1 MYLLDTNVVSELR
14 KVHTGKANPQV
25 VAWASSVA
33 PASLFLSA
41 ISVLELETGLMLDSL
56 DTVELVVVVEKHF
69 GVAIADAEEAR
80 KAFTSVSGLAD
91 FICARKAQ
99 A

>member
-1 MYLLDTNVVSELR
+1 MMTKNEMESALKMAIIDGLR
-14 KVHTGKANPQV
+14 LED
-25 VAWASSVA
+25 VAVEDIDSSA
-33 PASLFLSA
+33 PLFGDS
-41 ISVLELETGLMLDSL
+41 GLMLDSL
-56 DTVELVVVVEKHF
+56 DAVELVVVVEKHF

-80 KAFTSVSGLAD
+80 KAFTSVSGLAE

>member
-1 MYLLDTNVVSELR
+1 MMTKNEMESALKTAIIDGLR
-14 KVHTGKANPQV
+14 LEDVTV
-25 VAWASSVA
+25 EDIDSSA
-33 PASLFLSA
+33 PLFEDS
-41 ISVLELETGLMLDSL
+41 GLMLDSL
-56 DTVELVVVVEKHF
+56 DAVELVVVVEKHF

>member
-1 MYLLDTNVVSELR
+1 MITKNEMESALKTAIIDGLR
-14 KVHTGKANPQV
+14 LEAVTEEDID
-25 VAWASSVA
+25 SSA
-33 PASLFLSA
+33 PLFGD
-41 ISVLELETGLMLDSL
+41 TGLMLDSL
-56 DTVELVVVVEKHF
+56 DAVELVVVVEKHF

>member
-1 MYLLDTNVVSELR
+1 MMTKNEMESALKAAIIDGLR
-14 KVHTGKANPQV
+14 LEDVTV
-25 VAWASSVA
+25 EDIDSSA
-33 PASLFLSA
+33 PLFGDF
-41 ISVLELETGLMLDSL
+41 GLMLDSL
-56 DTVELVVVVEKHF
+56 DAVELVVVVEKHF

>member
-1 MYLLDTNVVSELR
+1 MTKNEMESALKAAIIDGLR
-14 KVHTGKANPQV
+14 LEDVTV
-25 VAWASSVA
+25 EDIDSSA
-33 PASLFLSA
+33 PLFGDS
-41 ISVLELETGLMLDSL
+41 GLMLDSL
-56 DTVELVVVVEKHF
+56 DAVELVVVVEKHF

-91 FICARKAQ
+91 FICVRKAQ

>member
-1 MYLLDTNVVSELR
+1 MIKKEVESALKEAIIDGLR
-14 KVHTGKANPQV
+14 LEDVTV
-25 VAWASSVA
+25 EDIDSSA
-33 PASLFLSA
+33 PLFGDS
-41 ISVLELETGLMLDSL
+41 GLMLDSL
-56 DTVELVVVVEKHF
+56 DAVELVVVVEKHF

>member
-1 MYLLDTNVVSELR
+1 MMTKNEMEAALKAAIIDGLR
-14 KVHTGKANPQV
+14 LEDVTV
-25 VAWASSVA
+25 EDIDSSA
-33 PASLFLSA
+33 PLFGDS
-41 ISVLELETGLMLDSL
+41 GLMLDSL
-56 DTVELVVVVEKHF
+56 DAVELVVVVEKHF

-80 KAFTSVSGLAD
+80 KAFTSVSGLAE

>member
-1 MYLLDTNVVSELR
+1 MMTKNEMESALKMAIIDGLR
-14 KVHTGKANPQV
+14 LED
-25 VAWASSVA
+25 VAVEDIDSSA
-33 PASLFLSA
+33 PLFGDS
-41 ISVLELETGLMLDSL
+41 GLMLDSL
-56 DTVELVVVVEKHF
+56 DAVELVVVVEKHF

-80 KAFTSVSGLAD
+80 KAFTSVRGLAD

>member
-1 MYLLDTNVVSELR
+1 MTKNEMESALKTAIIDGLR
-14 KVHTGKANPQV
+14 LEDVTV
-25 VAWASSVA
+25 EDIDSSA
-33 PASLFLSA
+33 PLFGDS
-41 ISVLELETGLMLDSL
+41 GLMLDSL
-56 DTVELVVVVEKHF
+56 DAVELVVVVEKHF

-91 FICARKAQ
+91 FICARKAK

>member
-1 MYLLDTNVVSELR
+1 MESALKVAIIDGLR
-14 KVHTGKANPQV
+14 LEDVTV
-25 VAWASSVA
+25 EDIDSSA
-33 PASLFLSA
+33 PLFGES
-41 ISVLELETGLMLDSL
+41 GLMLDSL
-56 DTVELVVVVEKHF
+56 DAVELVVVVEKHF

>member
-1 MYLLDTNVVSELR
+1 MMTKNEMESALKAAIIAGLR
-14 KVHTGKANPQV
+14 LEDVTV
-25 VAWASSVA
+25 EDIDSSA
-33 PASLFLSA
+33 PLFGDS
-41 ISVLELETGLMLDSL
+41 GLMLDSL
-56 DTVELVVVVEKHF
+56 DAVELVVVVEKHF

>member
-1 MYLLDTNVVSELR
+1 MMTKNEMESALKVAIIDGLR
-14 KVHTGKANPQV
+14 LEDVTV
-25 VAWASSVA
+25 EDIDSSA
-33 PASLFLSA
+33 PLFGDS
-41 ISVLELETGLMLDSL
+41 GLMLDSL
-56 DTVELVVVVEKHF
+56 DAVELVVVVEKHF

-80 KAFTSVSGLAD
+80 KAFTSVSGLAE

>member
-1 MYLLDTNVVSELR
+1 MMTKNEMESALKVAIIDGLR
-14 KVHTGKANPQV
+14 LEDVTV
-25 VAWASSVA
+25 EDIDSSA
-33 PASLFLSA
+33 PLFGDS
-41 ISVLELETGLMLDSL
+41 GLMLDSL
-56 DTVELVVVVEKHF
+56 DAVELVVVVEKHF

-80 KAFTSVSGLAD
+80 KAFTSVSSLAD

>member
-1 MYLLDTNVVSELR
+1 MMTKNEVESTLKAAIINGLRLEDVSIEDID
-14 KVHTGKANPQV
+14 
-25 VAWASSVA
+25 SSA
-33 PASLFLSA
+33 PLFGDS
-41 ISVLELETGLMLDSL
+41 GLMLDSL
-56 DTVELVVVVEKHF
+56 DAVELVVVVEKHF

>member
-1 MYLLDTNVVSELR
+1 MMTKNEMEAALKAAIIDGLR
-14 KVHTGKANPQV
+14 LEDVTV
-25 VAWASSVA
+25 EDIDSSA
-33 PASLFLSA
+33 PLFGDS
-41 ISVLELETGLMLDSL
+41 GLMLDSL
-56 DTVELVVVVEKHF
+56 DAVELVVVVEKHF

>member
-1 MYLLDTNVVSELR
+1 MMTKIEMESALKAAIIDGLR
-14 KVHTGKANPQV
+14 LEDVTV
-25 VAWASSVA
+25 EDIDSSA
-33 PASLFLSA
+33 PLFGDS
-41 ISVLELETGLMLDSL
+41 GLMLDSL
-56 DTVELVVVVEKHF
+56 DAVELVVVVEKHF

>member
-1 MYLLDTNVVSELR
+1 MTKN
-14 KVHTGKANPQV
+14 
-25 VAWASSVA
+25 
-33 PASLFLSA
+33 
-41 ISVLELETGLMLDSL
+41 ELESTLKAAIIEGLRLEDVTVEDIDSSAPLFGDSGLMLDSL
-56 DTVELVVVVEKHF
+56 DAVELVVVVEKHF

-91 FICARKAQ
+91 FICARKAK

>member
-1 MYLLDTNVVSELR
+1 MTKNEVESTLKAAIINGLRLEDVSIEDID
-14 KVHTGKANPQV
+14 
-25 VAWASSVA
+25 SSA
-33 PASLFLSA
+33 PLFGDS
-41 ISVLELETGLMLDSL
+41 GLMLDSL
-56 DTVELVVVVEKHF
+56 DAVELVVVVEKHF

>member
-1 MYLLDTNVVSELR
+1 MMTKNEMESALKAAIIDGLR
-14 KVHTGKANPQV
+14 LED
-25 VAWASSVA
+25 VAVEDIDSSA
-33 PASLFLSA
+33 PLFGDS
-41 ISVLELETGLMLDSL
+41 GLMLDSL
-56 DTVELVVVVEKHF
+56 DAVELVVVVEKHF

>member
-1 MYLLDTNVVSELR
+1 MTKNEMESALKAAIIDGLR
-14 KVHTGKANPQV
+14 LEDVTV
-25 VAWASSVA
+25 EDIDSSA
-33 PASLFLSA
+33 PLFGDS
-41 ISVLELETGLMLDSL
+41 GLMLDSL
-56 DTVELVVVVEKHF
+56 DAVELVVLVEKHF

>member
-1 MYLLDTNVVSELR
+1 MMTKNEMEAAL
-14 KVHTGKANPQV
+14 K
-25 VAWASSVA
+25 
-33 PASLFLSA
+33 SA
-41 ISVLELETGLMLDSL
+41 IIDGLRLEDVTVEDIDSSAPLFGDSGLMLDSL
-56 DTVELVVVVEKHF
+56 DAVELVVVVEKHF

>member
-1 MYLLDTNVVSELR
+1 MESALKTAIIDGLR
-14 KVHTGKANPQV
+14 LED
-25 VAWASSVA
+25 VAVEDIDSSA
-33 PASLFLSA
+33 PLFGDS
-41 ISVLELETGLMLDSL
+41 GLMLDSL
-56 DTVELVVVVEKHF
+56 DAVELVVVVEKHF

-91 FICARKAQ
+91 FICARKAK

>member
-1 MYLLDTNVVSELR
+1 MMTKNEMESALKAAIIDGLR
-14 KVHTGKANPQV
+14 LEDVTV
-25 VAWASSVA
+25 EDIDSSA
-33 PASLFLSA
+33 PLFGDS
-41 ISVLELETGLMLDSL
+41 SLMLDSL
-56 DTVELVVVVEKHF
+56 DAVELVVVVEKHF

>member
-1 MYLLDTNVVSELR
+1 MMTKHEMESALKAAIIDGLR
-14 KVHTGKANPQV
+14 LEDVTV
-25 VAWASSVA
+25 EDIDSSA
-33 PASLFLSA
+33 PLFGDS
-41 ISVLELETGLMLDSL
+41 GLMLDSL
-56 DTVELVVVVEKHF
+56 DAVELVVVVEKHF

>member
-1 MYLLDTNVVSELR
+1 MMTKNEMESALKVAIIDGLR
-14 KVHTGKANPQV
+14 LEDVTV
-25 VAWASSVA
+25 EDIDSSA
-33 PASLFLSA
+33 PLFGDS
-41 ISVLELETGLMLDSL
+41 GLMLDSL
-56 DTVELVVVVEKHF
+56 DAVELVVVVEKHF

-80 KAFTSVSGLAD
+80 KAFTSVSCLAD

>member
-1 MYLLDTNVVSELR
+1 MT
-14 KVHTGKANPQV
+14 KT
-25 VAWASSVA
+25 
-33 PASLFLSA
+33 
-41 ISVLELETGLMLDSL
+41 ELETALKAAIIDGLRLEDVTVEDIDSSAPLFGDSGLMLDSL
-56 DTVELVVVVEKHF
+56 DAVELVVVVEKHF

-80 KAFTSVSGLAD
+80 KAFTSVSGLAE

>member
-1 MYLLDTNVVSELR
+1 MMTKNEMESALKTAIIDGLR
-14 KVHTGKANPQV
+14 LEDVTV
-25 VAWASSVA
+25 EDIDSSA
-33 PASLFLSA
+33 PLFGDS
-41 ISVLELETGLMLDSL
+41 GLMLDSL
-56 DTVELVVVVEKHF
+56 DAVELVVVVEKHF

>member
-1 MYLLDTNVVSELR
+1 MTKNEMESALKVAIIDGLR
-14 KVHTGKANPQV
+14 LEDVTV
-25 VAWASSVA
+25 EDIDSSA
-33 PASLFLSA
+33 PLFGDS
-41 ISVLELETGLMLDSL
+41 GLMLDSL
-56 DTVELVVVVEKHF
+56 DAVELVVVVEKHF

>member
-1 MYLLDTNVVSELR
+1 MMTKNEMESALKTAIIDGLR
-14 KVHTGKANPQV
+14 LED
-25 VAWASSVA
+25 VAVEDIDSSA
-33 PASLFLSA
+33 PLFGDS
-41 ISVLELETGLMLDSL
+41 GLMLDSL
-56 DTVELVVVVEKHF
+56 DAVELVVVVEKHF

-91 FICARKAQ
+91 FICARKAK

>member
-1 MYLLDTNVVSELR
+1 MMTKNEMESALKTAIIDGLR
-14 KVHTGKANPQV
+14 LEDVTV
-25 VAWASSVA
+25 EDIDSSA
-33 PASLFLSA
+33 PLFGDS
-41 ISVLELETGLMLDSL
+41 GLMLDSL
-56 DTVELVVVVEKHF
+56 DAVELVVVVEKHF

-91 FICARKAQ
+91 FICARKAK

>member
-1 MYLLDTNVVSELR
+1 MMTKNEMESALKVAIIDGLR
-14 KVHTGKANPQV
+14 LEDVTV
-25 VAWASSVA
+25 EDIDSSA
-33 PASLFLSA
+33 PLFGDS
-41 ISVLELETGLMLDSL
+41 GLMLDSL
-56 DTVELVVVVEKHF
+56 DAVELVVVVEKHF